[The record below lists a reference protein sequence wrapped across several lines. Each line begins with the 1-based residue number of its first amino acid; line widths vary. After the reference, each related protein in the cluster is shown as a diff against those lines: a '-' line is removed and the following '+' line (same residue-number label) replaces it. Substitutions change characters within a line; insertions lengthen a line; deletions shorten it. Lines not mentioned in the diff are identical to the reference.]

1 MVTTTHYDP
10 FLITRF
16 VAVAAVLV
24 LLFGIAMFRK
34 TQWQVPRSR
43 VFVLYLLYVLWTSCS
58 LIWATNTAE
67 AIFSVA
73 LVMMGFLVTLVSYTL
88 LSKRPEAF
96 RKVLWIAASVV
107 LVADL
112 AVAIVQLGQVDGFSY
127 QQLYHVTGLNGH
139 KNLLSI
145 MLFVLSGFL
154 LTMIPYVKS
163 KWLKALPIV
172 LFLLSL
178 SLILVLKSRAVALSA
193 LVAIIVFVL
202 LRLLSLRGAQRS
214 GAEPAPSEAW
224 GWQPS
229 TTRTTTIII
238 IALVFASL
246 TLGLRWFASRNVP
259 RTAEQSEVE
268 TKLLSTSSLV
278 ERCLLWD
285 KTYRIADQRPLLGYG
300 AGNWQVH
307 FPDAG
312 LKGLYRADVWNV
324 SFTKPHNEYLGV
336 LAELGYPGL
345 LLSLAFLVA
354 LITHSFFALRKI
366 PNRRDFL
373 FGAIVLSVFVGCG
386 VNALFDFP
394 NSRVE
399 HLCWIGVFTAV
410 LFHCIAPKP
419 EKARPRAWNLLF
431 LCLAI
436 LMAVVGGFRLHGE
449 MEVGRMQRSMKAG
462 DWQAMQ
468 KHSIDARSVFYTLDP
483 VGQPLRW
490 FEGKAGKRLND
501 PRSLA
506 SFREAH
512 HDAPFNKEVLN
523 DLGLAEYHTAHNTD
537 AAIKAFEEAIRISP
551 GYLYPYLNLAYLY
564 LEEHDPGKARAVAD
578 RIDYDEA
585 KRDILLRDAPF
596 FEPDNT
602 EAVRQKIEAD
612 YQAVLQLR
620 SQ

>member
-1 MVTTTHYDP
+1 MVTTTLYDP

-34 TQWQVPRSR
+34 TQWQVPRTP
-43 VFVLYLLYVLWTSCS
+43 VFVLYLLYVLWTGCS
-58 LIWATNTAE
+58 MIWATNTAE

-96 RKVLWIAASVV
+96 RKILWIAASVV

-112 AVAIVQLGQVDGFSY
+112 AVAIVQLGQVDGFSYRQLHRIAGLSY

-163 KWLKALPIV
+163 KWLKALPVV
-172 LFLLSL
+172 LFLISL
-178 SLILVLKSRAVALSA
+178 SLILVLKSRAVALSV
-193 LVAIIVFVL
+193 LVAIIVFGL
-202 LRLLSLRGAQRS
+202 FQLKSLR
-214 GAEPAPSEAW
+214 EAK
-224 GWQPS
+224 
-229 TTRTTTIII
+229 RITIII

-285 KTYRIADQRPLLGYG
+285 KTYRISDKRPLLGYG

-336 LAELGYPGL
+336 LTELGYPGL
-345 LLSLAFLVA
+345 LLYLAFLVA
-354 LITHSFFALRKI
+354 LITSSFFALRKI
-366 PNRRDFL
+366 QNLRDFL

-386 VNALFDFP
+386 VNAIFDFP

-419 EKARPRAWNLLF
+419 EKALPRAWNLLF
-431 LCLAI
+431 LCLAV
-436 LMAVVGGFRLHGE
+436 LMAVIGGFRFHGE
-449 MEVGRMQRSMKAG
+449 LETTRMQEAMRNS
-462 DWQAMQ
+462 DWSAMRA
-468 KHSIDARSVFYTLDP
+468 HSIAARSVFYTLDP

-490 FEGKAGKRLND
+490 YQGKAEKRLND
-501 PRSLA
+501 PQSLA

-512 HDAPFNKEVLN
+512 RDAPFNKEVLN
-523 DLGLAEYHTAHNTD
+523 DLGLAEYHTAHDAD
-537 AAIKAFEEAIRISP
+537 AAIRAFEEAIRISP
-551 GYLYPYLNLAYLY
+551 NYLYPYFNLAYLY
-564 LEEHDPGKARAVAD
+564 LQQNNLEKARAVVD
-578 RIDYDEA
+578 QIYMDEQ

-596 FEPDNT
+596 FEPFNV
-602 EAVRQKIEAD
+602 EAVRQKIQSD
-612 YQAVLQLR
+612 YETVLQLR
-620 SQ
+620 QAVQ